1 MLYMPFTHIII
12 IMYDI
17 SFMIIY
23 GVKTARRSRQDKRCR
38 WSLLYIYLSSSMVYV
53 YDYLYGVKTTRR
65 SRLDKRC
72 SWCLFVI
79 LPVMYNYYIYPIVD
93 YCCYLWCKFMII
105 YGTKI
110 VRRSRQ
116 DTVTCKLLLS
126 LINYNNETRQELQ
139 LVPTITHNYYYLK
152 YKL

>member
-1 MLYMPFTHIII
+1 
-12 IMYDI
+12 
-17 SFMIIY
+17 
-23 GVKTARRSRQDKRCR
+23 
-38 WSLLYIYLSSSMVYV
+38 MVYV

-79 LPVMYNYYIYPIVD
+79 LPVMYNYYIYPIED
-93 YCCYLWCKFMII
+93 YCCYLRCKFMII

-110 VRRSRQ
+110 VPRSRQ